1 MSDHPAQDDPS
12 IDLPGQDV
20 TPLQGEFVP
29 PRERPPGEL
38 TPVLALAGCSF
49 GGALG
54 LLVTGVLTVALGLSA
69 TDGASLI
76 FVALALQPPLLL
88 GMMFVLLAGRVPLR
102 VGLAWRRVP
111 WLTLLL
117 APIGLL
123 GASLVGDWL
132 ATTVWHATGQQ
143 SGALQMIA
151 QALRSVPPG
160 WRVAAVLGISLVP
173 GLCEEAAF
181 RGLLQGGLQRYGRLV
196 ALLVPALAFGL
207 FHGDKVQ
214 GTGALVLGLFL
225 GELRYRSGSIV
236 PGVVAHAANNLVA
249 GTAMLW
255 ASEAQVDTMKAA
267 PPAAVA
273 VGLLVAVVCLV
284 GTRRSES

>member
-1 MSDHPAQDDPS
+1 M
-12 IDLPGQDV
+12 
-20 TPLQGEFVP
+20 
-29 PRERPPGEL
+29 
-38 TPVLALAGCSF
+38 
-49 GGALG
+49 
-54 LLVTGVLTVALGLSA
+54 
-69 TDGASLI
+69 
-76 FVALALQPPLLL
+76 
-88 GMMFVLLAGRVPLR
+88 
-102 VGLAWRRVP
+102 
-111 WLTLLL
+111 
-117 APIGLL
+117 
-123 GASLVGDWL
+123 
-132 ATTVWHATGQQ
+132 
-143 SGALQMIA
+143 
-151 QALRSVPPG
+151 
-160 WRVAAVLGISLVP
+160 
-173 GLCEEAAF
+173 
-181 RGLLQGGLQRYGRLV
+181 QRYGRLV